1 MQVKRLRLSIKET
14 IRDTV
19 EHTNEGQATFI
30 SISININIRRKTMKL
45 LTKVIKEQAEK
56 QYAKGD
62 NMQQKVVAKFFDP
75 MSRWTWYLMNKDPES
90 DYCWGIVDGNA
101 LEIGSFGLNELQEYT
116 GHFGLGIER
125 DTMFEPVKAIEIW
138 DKLNATK

>member
-1 MQVKRLRLSIKET
+1 
-14 IRDTV
+14 
-19 EHTNEGQATFI
+19 
-30 SISININIRRKTMKL
+30 MKL
-45 LTKVIKEQAEK
+45 LTDSIKNQAEK
-56 QYAKGD
+56 QYAKAGD
-62 NMQQKVVAKFFDP
+62 MDQKVVAKFFDP
-75 MSRWTWYLMNKDPES
+75 VGSWTWYLMNKDPES

-138 DKLNATK
+138 DKLNASK

>member
-1 MQVKRLRLSIKET
+1 
-14 IRDTV
+14 
-19 EHTNEGQATFI
+19 
-30 SISININIRRKTMKL
+30 MKL

-101 LEIGSFGLNELQEYT
+101 VEIGSFGIDELENYT

-125 DTMFEPVKAIEIW
+125 DTMFKPVKAIEIW